1 MENKKVI
8 LITGTSTGIG
18 KACALHLDKL
28 GFKVYAGVR
37 KQADGDNLLKE
48 ASGNLIPVILD
59 VTDDN
64 SIKRAVNIVERET
77 GGELYGLVNN
87 AGISLNAPLELIPLS
102 KIKMLM
108 DVNVTGLLAVT
119 KAFIPLL
126 RKSKGRII
134 NISSGHGL
142 LAIPD
147 KSVYAASKFAVQAI
161 SDSLRVELRP
171 FNVNV
176 SSIVVGKVN
185 TDVLGKIL
193 SDRKEM
199 IESAQT
205 DIVKLYSTLIEFFD
219 KEVKD
224 IPGIDAD
231 EVAKI
236 IYKALSHPNP
246 KTQYLIGPGAKKMK
260 KLAGLPVWLRDWL
273 MYKAIYKSKK
283 GEK

>member
-1 MENKKVI
+1 MDNHKAIV
-8 LITGTSTGIG
+8 ITGTSTGIG
-18 KACALHLDKL
+18 KACALYLDKM
-28 GFKVYAGVR
+28 GFKVYASVR
-37 KQADGDNLLKE
+37 KQADGDNLKNG
-48 ASGNLIPVILD
+48 ASDRLVPIILD
-59 VTDDN
+59 VTDEN
-64 SIKRAVNIVERET
+64 SISRAASIIEKEM

-87 AGISLNAPLELIPLS
+87 AGISINTPLELIPVS

-108 DVNVTGLLAVT
+108 DVNVSGLLAVT

-126 RKSKGRII
+126 RKGKGRII

-171 FNVNV
+171 FNVKV

-193 SDRKEM
+193 ADRKEM
-199 IESAQT
+199 IESAQP

-224 IPGIDAD
+224 IPGIDAI

-236 IYKALSHPNP
+236 IYKALSHPKP
-246 KTQYLIGPGAKKMK
+246 KTQYLVGPGSKKMK

-273 MYKAIYKSKK
+273 IYKAIYQLRR
-283 GEK
+283 